1 MVEKNKRKNRT
12 QNNFILSRLW
22 IMLESVLW
30 IVIYFFV
37 NETNGQTIC
46 GILGFYSTSGY
57 TAVIF
62 SAHLVTVKC
71 EVFTTTSTW
80 EIQLCIQPAT
90 QLKSPP
96 LLPANS
102 IRQSIAHARRVKW
115 KGSITFMQCLK
126 SGLGGGGG
134 EPKGISEKSMISV
147 SVN

>member
-1 MVEKNKRKNRT
+1 
-12 QNNFILSRLW
+12 
-22 IMLESVLW
+22 MLESVLW

-80 EIQLCIQPAT
+80 EIQLYVQPAT

-102 IRQSIAHARRVKW
+102 IRQSIAHARRVK
-115 KGSITFMQCLK
+115 
-126 SGLGGGGG
+126 
-134 EPKGISEKSMISV
+134 
-147 SVN
+147 